1 MNSHK
6 KLRRSSTNR
15 VISGVLG
22 GISEY
27 LDWNA
32 VLVRILYVVLAFTPG
47 INVVAIIG
55 YIIMMFTI
63 PSDTPGSGSAFG
75 QFKTTLS
82 GGTSNDK
89 SRKVIHNVEEKDVH
103 DDKKRGQ

>member
-6 KLRRSSTNR
+6 KLRRSTSNR

-27 LDWNA
+27 LGWNA
-32 VLVRILYVVLAFTPG
+32 VLVRILYAVLAFTPG
-47 INVVAIIG
+47 INIIAIIG

-63 PSDTPGSGSAFG
+63 PSDTPGTGSAFD
-75 QFKTTLS
+75 QFKSTLS
-82 GGTSNDK
+82 GGTSSDK

-103 DDKKRGQ
+103 DDQKRGQ

>member
-15 VISGVLG
+15 VIAGVLG

-27 LDWNA
+27 LDWNV

-47 INVVAIIG
+47 VNIVAIIG

-63 PSDTPGSGSAFG
+63 PSDTPGSGSAFD

-82 GGTSNDK
+82 HGTSNDK
-89 SRKVIHNVEEKDVH
+89 SRKVIHDVEEKDVH
-103 DDKKRGQ
+103 DDQKRGQ